1 MAFSQQDIIN
11 AYKQTVGAGGMSEA
25 DFVNQAMNQYGVSA
39 DQLRSAQGAL
49 TAPAQ
54 VSAPAQTPDYLGRVF
69 SPESVSGAQQWAS
82 GKDMN
87 TILGKASELGLTPD
101 QVGQVLGV
109 SGQQVLQ
116 HTGYGQGAAGF
127 NPDGGLNYQYGW
139 NKDPLKASNGQKF
152 TNGYMPGGATSLQDW
167 SWSKDGGFQFKNSG
181 QTKPQQGVLGTG
193 TRSEGQ
199 QPFNYDQANPYMAQ
213 MANTISQQ
221 IGQNLGR
228 NILPTVRSGAQA
240 VGGFGGSRQ
249 GVVEANVL
257 NDASREMAN
266 AITSMYYGDYN
277 NAMNRQLQKY
287 QTDSNFD
294 LGLGQLALG
303 NKSADNQYSLG
314 LGQLALGN
322 KTADNNF
329 NLGQGQLSNQMTL
342 GKMNDAT
349 NRYQSDNSLEAAR
362 LGANASMSNAATSA
376 NAAMN
381 AANNNYNLGMRQ
393 ADLSELGLSNQ
404 MFSSMM
410 QGLAGLG
417 TGLYGTGTT
426 QQNAPWNTLAQFTGS
441 MSGFTPF
448 GQTQTSGGTAGQ
460 MMGGALAGAQLGNM
474 FSGNSD
480 PYKLVNSGGVQNLP
494 QMYLNP
500 SNTILNGFN

>member
-1 MAFSQQDIIN
+1 MADGS
-11 AYKQTVGAGGMSEA
+11 
-25 DFVNQAMNQYGVSA
+25 
-39 DQLRSAQGAL
+39 
-49 TAPAQ
+49 
-54 VSAPAQTPDYLGRVF
+54 
-69 SPESVSGAQQWAS
+69 
-82 GKDMN
+82 
-87 TILGKASELGLTPD
+87 KASDWTYD
-101 QVGQVLGV
+101 Q
-109 SGQQVLQ
+109 
-116 HTGYGQGAAGF
+116 TAG
-127 NPDGGLNYQYGW
+127 
-139 NKDPLKASNGQKF
+139 
-152 TNGYMPGGATSLQDW
+152 
-167 SWSKDGGFQFKNSG
+167 WSKQQK
-181 QTKPQQGVLGTG
+181 KPVTQQGVMGIG

-342 GKMNDAT
+342 GQMNDAT

-362 LGANASMSNAATSA
+362 LGANASMSNASTSA

-460 MMGGALAGAQLGNM
+460 MMGGGRRC
-474 FSGNSD
+474 SHPVS
-480 PYKLVNSGGVQNLP
+480 SR
-494 QMYLNP
+494 
-500 SNTILNGFN
+500 

>member
-39 DQLRSAQGAL
+39 DQLRSAQSAL
-49 TAPAQ
+49 TAPADRF
-54 VSAPAQTPDYLGRVF
+54 TPEQYQAANQWASGQNGEAILSKAAELGLTSDELGRVF
-69 SPESVSGAQQWAS
+69 GKFGGTGEQVYNATGGYN
-82 GKDMN
+82 GKD
-87 TILGKASELGLTPD
+87 A
-101 QVGQVLGV
+101 
-109 SGQQVLQ
+109 
-116 HTGYGQGAAGF
+116 
-127 NPDGGLNYQYGW
+127 
-139 NKDPLKASNGQKF
+139 
-152 TNGYMPGGATSLQDW
+152 
-167 SWSKDGGFQFKNSG
+167 SWSGGVKDWRYDQAKGWEYGP
-181 QTKPQQGVLGTG
+181 KPKAPTTQQGVMGIG
-193 TRSEGQ
+193 QRSEGQ

-417 TGLYGTGTT
+417 TGLYNTGTT

-441 MSGFTPF
+441 MSGFTPY
-448 GQTQTSGGTAGQ
+448 GQTQTSGGGAGQ
-460 MMGGALAGAQLGNM
+460 MMGGALAGAQLGKM
-474 FSGNSD
+474 FNNNSN
-480 PYKLVNSGGVQNLP
+480 PYQLVNSGSIQNTP
-494 QMYLNP
+494 QLL
-500 SNTILNGFN
+500 LNGLG